1 MGCSYGSDLSTTRRG
16 VVRYRGLPNA
26 LMTELSAA
34 CHGRVTE
41 TDSQRSALRQS
52 WLRFSLLST
61 DTNALRRNSS
71 TIVIQEPAPRN
82 AVASSSK
89 ASGSKR
95 KHNDDPLELVN
106 ERADE
111 ITSALET
118 ELDRLEYQERQTAKD
133 IVMSGSRL
141 RKIEEQ
147 LEDAQR
153 KVDDLKKTRENRRKE
168 LQQQQTSLEAIR
180 ADIAAHETLSSAL
193 DKFRKR
199 PRIE

>member
-16 VVRYRGLPNA
+16 VARYRGLPNA

-34 CHGRVTE
+34 CHGRATE
-41 TDSQRSALRQS
+41 SDSQ
-52 WLRFSLLST
+52 
-61 DTNALRRNSS
+61 SS
-71 TIVIQEPAPRN
+71 TIVILDPAPRN

-118 ELDRLEYQERQTAKD
+118 ELDRLEYQERQTAKH
-133 IVMSGSRL
+133 IVTSESRL
-141 RKIEEQ
+141 RQIEEQ

-168 LQQQQTSLEAIR
+168 LQQQQTSLGAIR

-193 DKFRKR
+193 EKFSKR
-199 PRIE
+199 QRTE